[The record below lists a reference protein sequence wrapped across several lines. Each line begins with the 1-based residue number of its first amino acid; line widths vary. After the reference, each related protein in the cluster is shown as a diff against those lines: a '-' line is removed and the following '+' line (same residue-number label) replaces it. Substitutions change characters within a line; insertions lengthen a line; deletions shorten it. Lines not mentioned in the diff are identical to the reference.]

1 MIYKTHKNIKKIN
14 KLIRDISNLFKKKVT
29 IFPLGSLN
37 RPEYKYITDVD
48 IVMMLDI
55 KKHNILDYFYKII
68 NFIDS
73 SDLIFDYLK
82 LEELPDK
89 YLKENNLIFRDGENQ
104 KKNEYRRWEKE
115 EIDMGIK
122 LDHAF
127 NFMFLEETI
136 TYLFKSNEK
145 IIINFFYK
153 LNEQTY
159 IPVSICIHSNIKK
172 RDMYKIY
179 LDYFAKKDYIHA
191 FKSLNTFSI
200 MIQNQFILNEIDSNN
215 LLKLNNNYDS
225 KIFNLNF
232 LSSIKTQVELI
243 GLIENYKVDIN
254 NIINN
259 LLQIV
264 SKSLHF
270 GKIKINI
277 YKLKKSKSNY
287 FSKIQDINSILDKIY
302 EIINNNFK
310 KELEHESKIVEDIYK
325 KISNKKIK
333 EKKMTKKKIVVKL
346 NNTKK
351 A

>member
-1 MIYKTHKNIKKIN
+1 MKKIN
-14 KLIRDISNLFKKKVT
+14 KLIKEISNLFKKKVKV
-29 IFPLGSLN
+29 FPLGSLL

-48 IVMMLDI
+48 IQMVI
-55 KKHNILDYFYKII
+55 ENRKHKILDYFYKII

-73 SDLIFDYLK
+73 SNLIFDYLK
-82 LEELPDK
+82 IEELPDE
-89 YLKENNLIFRDGENQ
+89 YLKEKELIFRDGENQ
-104 KKNEYRRWEKE
+104 KKTEYRRWEKE
-115 EIDMGIK
+115 EVQMGIK
-122 LDHAF
+122 LDHEY
-127 NFMFLEETI
+127 NFMFLDETI
-136 TYLFKSNEK
+136 EYLFKSNEK

-159 IPVSICIHSNIKK
+159 VPVSICIYGNRSK
-172 RDMYKIY
+172 RDLYKIY
-179 LDYFAKKDYIHA
+179 KDYTAKKDYIHA

-200 MIQNQFILNEIDSNN
+200 MIQKHYIINEIDSNN
-215 LLKLNNNYDS
+215 LLKLNKNYDS
-225 KIFNLNF
+225 KIFNLNL

-254 NIINN
+254 NIITN

-264 SKSLHF
+264 SKSPDLS
-270 GKIKINI
+270 KIKIDI

-287 FSKIQDINSILDKIY
+287 FSKIQDINNILDMIY

-333 EKKMTKKKIVVKL
+333 QKQMTKKKIVVKL